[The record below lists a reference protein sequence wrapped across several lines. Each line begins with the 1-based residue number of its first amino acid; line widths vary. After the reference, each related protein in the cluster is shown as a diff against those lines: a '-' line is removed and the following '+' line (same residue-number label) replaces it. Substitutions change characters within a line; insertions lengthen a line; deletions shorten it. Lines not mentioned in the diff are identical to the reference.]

1 MSLSDAVSTV
11 NFSAGTRMTGEEQD
25 AITPER
31 IRAAEAR
38 IRPYIRR
45 TPVVALDGGDIGIPQ
60 ASFHCKLEM
69 LQHAGSFKAR
79 GAFAN
84 LLMRA
89 IPAAGIAA
97 ASGGNH
103 GAAVAYAAMK
113 LGIPARIFVPNI
125 SSPAKIARIRDY
137 GAELVVGGE
146 RYADALAASEAWIA
160 ESGALAV
167 HAFDQD
173 ETLLGQ
179 GTLGLELEEQ
189 APELD
194 TVLVAVGGGGLIGGI
209 AGWYAGRAKVVGVEP
224 EGSPTLFRALEAGK
238 PVDAEAGGIA
248 ADSLAP
254 RRVGERC
261 FAIAR
266 QHVSGV
272 VLVEDDAIRAAQA
285 ALWRILRVVAEPG
298 GAAAF
303 AALISRRYEPRPGE
317 RVGVVLSG
325 GNTTAVDFSR

>member
-1 MSLSDAVSTV
+1 
-11 NFSAGTRMTGEEQD
+11 MTGSNEV
-25 AITPER
+25 ITPER

-38 IRPYIRR
+38 IRRHIRR
-45 TPVVALDGGDIGIPQ
+45 TPVIDLDGADVAVPQ
-60 ASFHCKLEM
+60 ASVHCKLEM
-69 LQHAGSFKAR
+69 LQHSGSFKAR

-84 LLMRA
+84 LLMRQ
-89 IPAAGIAA
+89 IPPVGIAA

-103 GAAVAYAAMK
+103 GAAVAYAAK
-113 LGIPARIFVPNI
+113 ALGIPARIFVPSI

-137 GAELVVGGE
+137 GADLVVGGE

-160 ESGALAV
+160 ETGALAV

-194 TVLVAVGGGGLIGGI
+194 TVLVAVGGGGLIGGV
-209 AGWYAGRAKVVGVEP
+209 AAWYAGRVKVVGVEP
-224 EGSPTLFRALEAGK
+224 EGSPTLFRAFEAGK
-238 PVDAEAGGIA
+238 PVDAETSGIA

-266 QHVSGV
+266 RYVSGV

-285 ALWRILRVVAEPG
+285 ALWETLRVVAEPG

-303 AALISRRYEPRPGE
+303 AALISRRYEPRAGE

-325 GNTTAVDFSR
+325 SNTTAVDFSR